1 MKHTTYFFA
10 LIITFGLLLSS
21 INQAF
26 SQMHGKVQYFNAT
39 TLNIQYL
46 YGQKPTIGQR
56 LTIKRK
62 FKMGRMQ
69 GTSSLAEGSVSKIM
83 GRIIIV
89 QVTKY
94 TSTMVKN
101 GVKKPLV
108 KIGSGVIASWQ
119 GAKTNKSTTSNA
131 GTGVSE
137 RGTFKEAVQLI
148 KRRKH
153 KQALPILDALIAK
166 DNNNYAYYYERGI
179 AYLKTYKYKAA
190 AQDFTQTIKLR
201 PQAQMAYFHRA
212 EAYSRSYR
220 TREKAL
226 EDYNYLLSQDLKNN
240 EQVLVLKKVIKLKDR
255 MKDLDG
261 ACNATKKIQKLEGKN
276 LANQDLYNKYCVGIK
291 VAKKPSTRSQLRCI
305 SQSTNGYEVI
315 AEMIPETENCH
326 FYKKEN
332 INFTQELLTNGY
344 VQIANCKPKYR
355 SSYAI
360 VKIKS
365 RQGKRYVLE
374 IMYWTNS
381 INGKPWVKR
390 FKTGQIISV
399 SW

>member
-1 MKHTTYFFA
+1 MKHATYFFA

-21 INQAF
+21 VNQAF
-26 SQMHGKVQYFNAT
+26 CQMHGKVQYFNAT

-46 YGQKPTIGQR
+46 YGLKPTIGQR

-62 FKMGRMQ
+62 FKMGQMQ

-89 QVTKY
+89 EVTKY

-119 GAKTNKSTTSNA
+119 GANSNKPTTSNV

-148 KRRKH
+148 KRRKY
-153 KQALPILDALIAK
+153 KQALPILDALITK
-166 DNNNYAYYYERGI
+166 DDNNYAYYYERGI
-179 AYLKTYKYKAA
+179 AYLKTYKHKAA
-190 AQDFTQTIKLR
+190 VQDFTQTIKLR

-212 EAYSRSYR
+212 EAYSRSHQ

-226 EDYNYLLSQDLKNN
+226 NDYNYLLSQNLNN
-240 EQVLVLKKVIKLKDR
+240 TEQVLVLKKVVKLKDW

-261 ACNATKKIQKLEGKN
+261 ACNATKKIQILEGKN
-276 LANQDLYNKYCVGIK
+276 PANQGLYNKYCAGVK
-291 VAKKPSTRSQLRCI
+291 VAKKPSTRSQLRFI
-305 SQSTNGYEVI
+305 SQSTNGYEII

-332 INFTQELLTNGY
+332 INFTQKLLTNGY
-344 VQIANCKPKYR
+344 IQIANCKPKYR
-355 SSYAI
+355 SSYAVAK
-360 VKIKS
+360 VKSI
-365 RQGKRYVLE
+365 QGKRYVLE
-374 IMYWTNS
+374 VMYWSNS

-390 FKTGQIISV
+390 FKAGQVISA